1 MLCVCSLWS
10 IGMILSMTMSLSSV
24 QKFSFICIAVS
35 PKQINSGVSN
45 LYFINWSL
53 YNVFSLSCLVS
64 GWLRIAYMFCN
75 IVYRPDDQEEICCHC
90 IFILITV
97 IVFWWFWNVLPLLL
111 IKTDNL
117 SSFAVE
123 LLKCILPGHTVEYKQ
138 MSECWVSPMHV
149 CHVHEMNM
157 HLVFLSPRRLNM
169 DSQISR
175 VLWPMTPNCR

>member
-1 MLCVCSLWS
+1 MYALCLFSLKHW
-10 IGMILSMTMSLSSV
+10 GDPLQDNVALLSSEV
-24 QKFSFICIAVS
+24 QFYLYSSVT
-35 PKQINSGVSN
+35 KQINSGVSN
-45 LYFINWSL
+45 LYFINRSL
-53 YNVFSLSCLVS
+53 CNVFSLSCLVS

-97 IVFWWFWNVLPLLL
+97 IVIWWFWNVLPLLL

-117 SSFAVE
+117 SLFAVE
-123 LLKCILPGHTVEYKQ
+123 LLKFILPGHTVDYKQ

-149 CHVHEMNM
+149 CHVHEMNV

-169 DSQISR
+169 DSQTSR
-175 VLWPMTPNCR
+175 VL